1 MRAGDS
7 PPLRYTGARIK
18 RLEDPRLL
26 TGRGRYLD
34 DLALPRMLAASFVR
48 SPHAHARIVRVD
60 AAAARALPGVVSV
73 ITADDLRGVTKPLS
87 PRLDGPGYTP
97 TAWPALAD
105 GVARFCGE
113 AVAAVVA
120 VSPYVAADA
129 RELVAV
135 EWEPRPAVTS
145 IDQALESKQI
155 LFQRRHRQGDVDGA
169 FARAAIVV
177 RESFEH
183 GRCAPSPLELRG
195 ILADWDGEALTVWS
209 PHQAP
214 SLLRTALADALELP
228 HARIRII
235 SPDVGGGFG
244 LKMQVFPED
253 VAVAA
258 LSRRLGRP
266 VKWLEERRENLVAAS
281 QARGQRT
288 TVEAAAAADGTVLA
302 LRSRVMSDNG
312 AYHAYPATGV
322 LEPLGTASIMPG
334 PYRIS
339 AYEFEALALATHK
352 PPLGAYR
359 GVGMTM
365 GAFVA
370 ERVLD
375 LLAERL
381 RLDPAEIRRRNLIPR
396 EAYPFTSATGY
407 TYDSGDFPKALDE
420 ALAAVEYDTLRREQA
435 AARAAGRLVGV
446 GIACYT
452 EYTGMGSAG
461 FRRRGAVEIPGI
473 EAATVTMDADAT
485 ARCAVSFPT
494 QGQGHA
500 TTIAQLVADRLGLAL
515 ADVRLQR
522 VDTAES
528 PRGSGTFASRGTV
541 AMLGSAAVAAD
552 RVGDKLRALAAHRL
566 EAAAAD
572 VELAGGRAFV
582 RGFPDRSIALAEIA
596 RAAYSPP
603 SGGLPEGLAPG
614 LQTTVYCDLPGPTFS
629 GAVHVAVVEV
639 DPATGRVAVR
649 RYALVEDCGRV
660 INPVIVE
667 GQIHGAVAQGIGEA
681 LLETVV
687 YDDGGQLLTA
697 TLMDYALPRADDLPS
712 LEIGHLETP
721 SPVTPGGVKGMGEGG
736 TIGAPAAIANAVADA
751 VRHLGVQITT
761 LPIRPESLVQG
772 SVIAPERPNMRTS

>member
-1 MRAGDS
+1 MSAGHA
-7 PPLRYTGARIK
+7 PPLRYTGMRIK

-34 DLALPRMLAASFVR
+34 DLGLPRMLYASFVR
-48 SPHAHARIVRVD
+48 SPHAHARVVRID
-60 AAAARALPGVVSV
+60 TRAAGALPGVVGV
-73 ITADDLRGVTKPLS
+73 VAADDLRAVTKPLA
-87 PRLDGPGYTP
+87 PRLEGPGFTP

-105 GVARFCGE
+105 GVVRYCGE
-113 AVAAVVA
+113 AVAVVVA
-120 VSPYVAADA
+120 ASPYVAADA
-129 RELVAV
+129 RDRV
-135 EWEPRPAVTS
+135 EVVWEPKTAVTT
-145 IDQALESKQI
+145 IDQALAANQV
-155 LFQRRHRQGDVDGA
+155 LFQRRYRHGDVDGA
-169 FARAAIVV
+169 FARAPIVV
-177 RESFEH
+177 RETFEH
-183 GRCAPSPLELRG
+183 GRCAPSPLEVRG
-195 ILADWDGEALTVWS
+195 ILADWDGEALTIWS
-209 PHQAP
+209 GNQSP
-214 SLLRTALADALELP
+214 SIMRTALADALGLP
-228 HARIRII
+228 HARVRIMC
-235 SPDVGGGFG
+235 PDVGGGFG

-266 VKWLEERRENLVAAS
+266 VKWLEERRENLAAAS

-288 TVEAAAAADGTVLA
+288 TVELAAAADGTVLA

-312 AYHAYPATGV
+312 AYHAYPTTGV

-339 AYEFEALALATHK
+339 TYEFEALALATHK

-370 ERVLD
+370 ERMLD
-375 LLAERL
+375 LVAERL
-381 RLDPAEIRRRNLIPR
+381 SLDPAEIRRRNLIPR

-407 TYDSGDFPKALDE
+407 VYDSGDYPKALEE
-420 ALAAVEYDTLRREQA
+420 ALAMVEYDKLRLEQS
-435 AARAAGRLVGV
+435 AARAAGRLVGI

-461 FRRRGAVEIPGI
+461 FRRRGAVEMPGI
-473 EAATVTMDADAT
+473 EAATVTIDADAT
-485 ARCAVSFPT
+485 VRCALSFPT

-500 TTIAQLVADRLGLAL
+500 TTIAQIVADRLGLAL
-515 ADVRLQR
+515 EDVRLQR

-528 PRGSGTFASRGTV
+528 PPGSGTFASRGIV
-541 AMLGSAAVAAD
+541 AMFGSAAVAAD

-566 EAAAAD
+566 EASAAD

-582 RGFPDRSIALAEIA
+582 RGFPDRSIAVAELT
-596 RAAYSPP
+596 RLAYSPP
-603 SGGLPEGLAPG
+603 LGGLPEGLAPG
-614 LQTTVYCDLPGPTFS
+614 LEATIFCDLPGPTFS

-639 DPATGRVAVR
+639 DAATGRVVVR

-681 LLETVV
+681 LLESIVH
-687 YDDGGQLLTA
+687 DDHGQLLTA
-697 TLMDYALPRADDLPS
+697 TLMDYALPKADDLPS
-712 LEIGHLETP
+712 FEIAHLETL
-721 SPVTPGGVKGMGEGG
+721 SPVAPGGVKGMGEGG

-761 LPIRPESLVQG
+761 LPIRAESLLG
-772 SVIAPERPNMRTS
+772 AFALSGTRPT